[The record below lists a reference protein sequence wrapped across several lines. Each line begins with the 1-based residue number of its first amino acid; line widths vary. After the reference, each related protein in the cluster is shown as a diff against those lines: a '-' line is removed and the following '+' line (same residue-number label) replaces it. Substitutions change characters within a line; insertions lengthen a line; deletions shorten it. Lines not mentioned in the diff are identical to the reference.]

1 MQNNVK
7 PGLILAK
14 ALQILLILFSIY
26 AAATKNVGL
35 LFIFL
40 MCILATVL
48 PSIIAKKFNAD
59 LPPYFSL
66 AILFVVYTEIIG
78 NLLGLFTPEMV
89 GWRYD
94 KVLHVIDTFAITMLS
109 IIVILTFHYYK
120 KIRLVNWFVFV
131 LALMTAMFIGSMYE
145 IFEFISDK
153 IFHMNAQLGLEDT
166 MYDMIANFF
175 GGLLAGI
182 FVYAYMKV
190 ERLKSFKAW
199 LIKIKK
205 RK

>member
-1 MQNNVK
+1 MQNNAK
-7 PGLILAK
+7 PGLILAR

-78 NLLGLFTPEMV
+78 NLLGLFTPEMAAW
-89 GWRYD
+89 GYD

-109 IIVILTFHYYK
+109 IIIILTFHYYK

-182 FVYAYMKV
+182 FVYV
-190 ERLKSFKAW
+190 F
-199 LIKIKK
+199 I
-205 RK
+205 